1 LSQNYNEKEIVCSF
15 RFIYQVTMTNSDAKD
30 QTQIDQ
36 ERESLAQMRAITISR
51 EYGSGGGEIASRL
64 ARRLGWQLIDHE
76 VVVRVAQELGVSE
89 ADAAE
94 YDECGDGPL
103 SRVLQS
109 FRLVQPTM
117 PVSMPIALITDSRAY
132 NIARCHAIMGAYVKG
147 HTVIVGRGGQ
157 ALLAQQRDV
166 LHVRVVAPFD
176 LRLVY
181 VMRREGLDQ
190 AAAHARIHLKDRDR
204 QRFLQEENHQQPADA
219 HLYDLVVNTA
229 VLDLESIVD
238 IILLA
243 LQRKARRLST
253 SPAELGPGAGLAS
266 YPEQPEDFLP
276 PEVPTRAPSG

>member
-1 LSQNYNEKEIVCSF
+1 LPQNYNEKEIVCSF
-15 RFIYQVTMTNSDAKD
+15 RFIYQVAMTNQDSIDHTQRD
-30 QTQIDQ
+30 QQH
-36 ERESLAQMRAITISR
+36 EALSQMRAITISR
-51 EYGSGGGEIASRL
+51 EYGSGGGEIASLL

-76 VVVRVAQELGVSE
+76 VVVHVAQELGVSE

-103 SRVLQS
+103 LRVLNSFRVLQ
-109 FRLVQPTM
+109 PTM
-117 PVSMPIALITDSRAY
+117 HVSVPLALTSDSHAY
-132 NIARCHAIMGAYVKG
+132 NAARCNAVMGAYAKG

-157 ALLAQQRDV
+157 SLLAQQRDV
-166 LHVRVVAPFD
+166 LHVRIVAPFD
-176 LRLVY
+176 LRLAY

-190 AAAHARIHLKDRDR
+190 AAARARVHLKDRDR

-253 SPAELGPGAGLAS
+253 PSAELGPGAGLAR

-276 PEVPTRAPSG
+276 PGVPTRAPSG